1 MSFWL
6 GEMGVRF
13 ALMGRLGCSIPDL
26 LLEAEACE
34 NE

>member
-26 LLEAEACE
+26 LLEAGDYEKE
-34 NE
+34 